1 MTRAAPKRATYEDV
15 LSAPENVVAE
25 LVNGELHTSPR
36 PASPHAHAASVA
48 GMDIGGMFQRGRGGP
63 GGWWIL
69 DEPELHLDQDVL
81 VPDLAGWRRE
91 RMPTIPD
98 VPFFDLSPDWLC
110 EVLSPSTER
119 FDRMVKPP
127 IYASAKVAFIW
138 LLDPRSRS
146 LEFFR
151 LSQDGYTRIAG
162 FIDDAKMHAPPFDA
176 VELDLGAFWLS
187 SE

>member
-1 MTRAAPKRATYEDV
+1 MRPG
-15 LSAPENVVAE
+15 LMFVAC
-25 LVNGELHTSPR
+25 VC
-36 PASPHAHAASVA
+36 V
-48 GMDIGGMFQRGRGGP
+48 
-63 GGWWIL
+63 
-69 DEPELHLDQDVL
+69 
-81 VPDLAGWRRE
+81 
-91 RMPTIPD
+91 
-98 VPFFDLSPDWLC
+98 
-110 EVLSPSTER
+110 
-119 FDRMVKPP
+119 
-127 IYASAKVAFIW
+127 SAKVAFIW